1 MSIAQQQLQTLS
13 QQVMQLVQ
21 ISRAI
26 DSRHTSKINY
36 KLRDKYL
43 FYPGL
48 FQTKG
53 VQLNAYFDELTQT
66 LAKLTLRLDKKV
78 NVEEDLLAASL
89 VEKVAHQ
96 YRALQA
102 VLNACHLSV
111 HKQTPP
117 AHQIAE
123 PNAIYAV
130 TEKHNNLDVSPN
142 TGVLGKVKKVLNKSH
157 YLYGKLAQQQEYERR
172 LEAMIIS
179 QQDPAQIEITKQR
192 LIRCQAATKKVRLQ
206 LQRYEQKQ
214 DN

>member
-1 MSIAQQQLQTLS
+1 MAIAQHQLQTLI
-13 QQVMQLVQ
+13 QQVTQLVQ
-21 ISRAI
+21 TSRAI

-36 KLRDKYL
+36 KLRDKSL

-53 VQLNAYFDELTQT
+53 VQLGAYVDELTQT
-66 LAKLTLRLDKKV
+66 LTKLELRLTKSAEVK
-78 NVEEDLLAASL
+78 EDLLTTSL

-96 YRALQA
+96 YRALFA

-111 HKQTPP
+111 NNRAP
-117 AHQIAE
+117 AVNQVAE
-123 PNAIYAV
+123 PAASYAV
-130 TEKHNNLDVSPN
+130 TEKQNNLDVSPN
-142 TGVLGKVKKVLNKSH
+142 TGVLNKVRKMLNKSH

-172 LEAMIIS
+172 LEAIIAS
-179 QQDPAQIEITKQR
+179 QQDPLQIEITKQR
-192 LIRCQAATKKVRLQ
+192 LMRCQAATKKVRLQ